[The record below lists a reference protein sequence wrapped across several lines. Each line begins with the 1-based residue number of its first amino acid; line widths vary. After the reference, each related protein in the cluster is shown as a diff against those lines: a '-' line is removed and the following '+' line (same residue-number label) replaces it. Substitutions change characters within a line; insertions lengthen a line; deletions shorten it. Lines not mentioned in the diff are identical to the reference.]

1 MKPFKLKPG
10 AFPAARGYASTAVV
24 AGGLL
29 LAAVTLE
36 VRGHGADAVAWA
48 VVQVVLVAIAATD
61 AVTRRIPNALTLTS
75 AAAAVAL
82 RVLFARAELVET
94 FAAAGI
100 CFAAFLLLAILSR
113 GALGMGDVK
122 LAGLLG
128 LFLGSTVF
136 PALLVGTFAGGV
148 AALVVAYR
156 TGSAKAALAYGPY
169 LCLGGAVAIVAL
181 SPPPLV
187 SRPHDSSWSQPDSVQ
202 PDRTFSGIG
211 WKLPTS
217 FT

>member
-1 MKPFKLKPG
+1 MKPSTLR
-10 AFPAARGYASTAVV
+10 PAAFTAARVHASTAVV
-24 AGGLL
+24 VGGLL
-29 LAAVTLE
+29 LAGITLE

-61 AVTRRIPNALTLTS
+61 AATRRIPNALTLP
-75 AAAAVAL
+75 AASAAVAL
-82 RVLFARAELVET
+82 RLLFARPGLVET

-122 LAGLLG
+122 LTGLLG
-128 LFLGSTVF
+128 LLLGTAVI
-136 PALLVGTFAGGV
+136 PALLVGTFAGAV

-169 LCLGGAVAIVAL
+169 LCLGAAVAIVAL

-187 SRPHDSSWSQPDSVQ
+187 
-202 PDRTFSGIG
+202 
-211 WKLPTS
+211 
-217 FT
+217 